1 MDFYLYFYFLKY
13 CFKFLFFFLTSVTVF
28 LVSP

>member
-13 CFKFLFFFLTSVTVF
+13 CFKFLFFLTSVTVF